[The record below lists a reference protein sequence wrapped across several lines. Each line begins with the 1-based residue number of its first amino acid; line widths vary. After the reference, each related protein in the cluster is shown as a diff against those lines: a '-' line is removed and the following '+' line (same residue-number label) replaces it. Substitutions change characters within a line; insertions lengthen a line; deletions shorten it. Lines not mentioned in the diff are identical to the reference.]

1 MGNGLRIADFMENLS
16 KYLTES
22 REIEYRVSLIGC
34 TDRENLPISVTILV
48 DKNDS
53 KWFESYLEEEQGNL
67 FSHAEGGNIE
77 Y

>member
-1 MGNGLRIADFMENLS
+1 MKNL
-16 KYLTES
+16 KDMVTEA
-22 REIEYRVSLIGC
+22 RQVEYRVALIGC
-34 TDRENLPISVTILV
+34 TDSDNLPINVTILV

-53 KWFESYLEEEQGNL
+53 KSFESWLEEEQDNL

>member
-1 MGNGLRIADFMENLS
+1 MHHTFMKSLNSMINEA
-16 KYLTES
+16 
-22 REIEYRVSLIGC
+22 REIEYRVALIGC

-67 FSHAEGGNIE
+67 FAHAEGGNIE